1 MKTTI
6 VTTTI
11 YIPELLRVY
20 ARNARDF
27 GHKEIDFI
35 VIGDRKTPPETA
47 AFCSQLGHDF
57 YPTEYLDI
65 EAQREYLEP
74 RFPELWRHLRFDSI
88 QRRNVGILRAWEQG
102 ADTIITIDDDNWIM
116 NQDFVSLHG
125 RAGRTI
131 ELPTVASTSQWFNV
145 CSYLEDASGQPF
157 YHRGYPQEMRW
168 KEREA
173 FTAVTAKKVKVAVN
187 AGFWLDDP
195 DIDALT
201 RMHRM
206 LQVRGWTANAPG
218 SFALEPG
225 TWSPFNSQNTGIQR
239 DVIPAYFLSPYIGR
253 YDDIWASYFIDRIA
267 EHLGEVVAFG
277 DPWVR
282 QKRNP
287 HDYWK
292 DLDNE
297 RVGMRQTDRFCEAL
311 RAIPLS
317 GNTYHD
323 CLGEILKALPEAWPA
338 GALTGKGA
346 WSGLEIE
353 GRKMLLEGLRI
364 WHETFEN
371 IRAKSTANL
380 FAAIGR
386 ETKVTSP
393 ASAGARERVLA

>member
-20 ARNARDF
+20 AQNAREF
-27 GHKEIDFI
+27 GHKDLDFV
-35 VIGDRKTPPETA
+35 VIGDRKTPAETA
-47 AFCSQLGHDF
+47 EFCAALSRET
-57 YPTEYLDI
+57 YPCEYLDI
-65 EAQREYLEP
+65 EAQRQYLEP

-88 QRRNVGILRAWEQG
+88 QRRNVGILRAWENG
-102 ADTIITIDDDNWIM
+102 ADTIITIDDDNWMM

-125 RAGRTI
+125 RVGQ
-131 ELPTVASTSQWFNV
+131 TVEMPVTTSTSGWYNV
-145 CSYLEDASGQPF
+145 CAELENSQEQPF

-168 KEREA
+168 KEQEA
-173 FTAVTAKKVKVAVN
+173 FVSQTVKRVKVAVN

-201 RMHRM
+201 RMHRGI
-206 LQVRGWTANAPG
+206 QVRGWKQGSRG

-225 TWSPFNSQNTGIQR
+225 TWSPFNSQNTALKR
-239 DVIPAYFLSPYIGR
+239 DVIPSYFLSPYIGR
-253 YDDIWASYFIDRIA
+253 YDDIWAAYFVDRIA
-267 EHLGEVVAFG
+267 EHFGEVVAFG

-297 RVGMRQTDRFCEAL
+297 RVGMRQTDAFCAAL
-311 RAIPLS
+311 RSIRLT
-317 GNTYHD
+317 GTTYHE
-323 CLGEILKALPEAWPA
+323 CLGQILAALPEAWPE
-338 GALTGKGA
+338 GAK

-353 GRKMLLEGLRI
+353 GRKQLLEGLAI
-364 WHETFEN
+364 WHGVFET
-371 IRAKSTANL
+371 IRATSTANL
-380 FAAIGR
+380 LRRVAE
-386 ETKVTSP
+386 ETP
-393 ASAGARERVLA
+393 APVAFEQSVLSGNA